1 MTDIKSNDFLQT
13 NEALADLT
21 AALLHLSETAEQKKQ
36 ELSVRE
42 KNQQTELKNKNDII
56 STLTNSCTDIISN
69 IDSIINRMDKVLEN
83 NGSSNSNNK

>member
-1 MTDIKSNDFLQT
+1 MTDIKSNVFLQT

-42 KNQQTELKNKNDII
+42 NNQQTELKNKFCLCEKNWEI
-56 STLTNSCTDIISN
+56 
-69 IDSIINRMDKVLEN
+69 K
-83 NGSSNSNNK
+83 K

>member
-1 MTDIKSNDFLQT
+1 MTDIKSNVFLQT

-42 KNQQTELKNKNDII
+42 NNQQTELKNKNDII

>member
-1 MTDIKSNDFLQT
+1 VTDIKSNVFLQT

-42 KNQQTELKNKNDII
+42 NNQQTELKNKNDII